1 MATFSP
7 TDLQYV
13 IPEIWQ
19 GRVIYEILKEK
30 LLGMHLFED
39 LSDLF
44 KEGGD
49 VAYLP
54 NFIGQSFTA
63 NDKANNATTTLQS
76 IAPERKSI
84 TVNTW
89 KEVTFLIEDKE
100 AVQVLRELRFQEIA
114 MDMAVYA
121 VAEKFDTSLVSLCTG
136 LTKSVGSETTN
147 LSDANVREA
156 LSYMEENNVPAEDR
170 YWLIRPAV
178 FFEDI
183 LGVSKYY
190 EPSAFPRGASP
201 ITTGELNKRQE
212 GGVPKAVADAY
223 KGDLYGD
230 PLFITTQII
239 EATPEGATSTAYY
252 NLYVQK
258 RAFAFAIQT
267 PGAGK
272 NVRTQSWYDKD
283 YLGTRVTCDMIY
295 GVATMQPTFGVILL
309 AETGGSIAT

>member
-44 KEGGD
+44 SEGGD

-63 NDKANNATTTLQS
+63 NDKSNNATTTLQS
-76 IAPERKSI
+76 IAPGRKSI
-84 TVNTW
+84 TVDTW

-121 VAEKFDTSLVSLCTG
+121 VAATFDTSLMSLYTG
-136 LTKSVGSETTN
+136 LTKTVGDSASN
-147 LSDANVREA
+147 LSDARIREA
-156 LSYMEENNVPAEDR
+156 LTYMEENNVPAEDR
-170 YWLIRPAV
+170 YWLLRPAV

-190 EPSAFPRGASP
+190 EPGAFPRGASP
-201 ITTGELNKRQE
+201 ITTGELNKRLE
-212 GGVPKAVADAY
+212 GSVPKAVADAY

-230 PLFITTQII
+230 PVFITTQVVK
-239 EATPEGATSTAYY
+239 ASSAYY

-295 GVATMQPTFGVILL
+295 GVATMQPTFGVILM
-309 AETGGSIAT
+309 AETAGSIVS

>member
-7 TDLQYV
+7 THLQYV

-30 LLGMHLFED
+30 LLGMHIFED

-44 KEGGD
+44 KQGGD
-49 VAYLP
+49 IAYLP

-63 NDKANNATTTLQS
+63 QNKSNNSQTTLQTFS
-76 IAPERKSI
+76 PGRKSI

-100 AVQVLRELRFQEIA
+100 AVQVLQELRFQDIA

-121 VAEKFDTSLVSLCTG
+121 IAEGFDTSLMALYSG
-136 LTKSVGSETTN
+136 LTKTVGDSASN
-147 LSDANVREA
+147 LSDARIREA
-156 LSYMEENNVPAEDR
+156 LTYMEENNVPAEDR
-170 YWLIRPAV
+170 YWLLRPAV

-183 LGVSKYY
+183 LGVSKFY
-190 EPSAFPRGASP
+190 EPGAFPRGASP
-201 ITTGELNKRQE
+201 ITTGELNKRQSPA
-212 GGVPKAVADAY
+212 PKALAKAY
-223 KGDLYGD
+223 KGELYGD
-230 PLFITTQII
+230 SVLITTQVTK
-239 EATPEGATSTAYY
+239 ALSSYY

-258 RAFAFAIQT
+258 RCFAFAIQT

-295 GVATMQPTFGVILL
+295 GMATMQPTFGVVLM
-309 AETGGSIAT
+309 AETGGSIVS